1 MEIVPLIFTAISTIS
16 IAVVIVLVLQLKK
29 TLNAT
34 ITEQEKLLKFVE
46 AANELNKE
54 QYQITAEAR
63 KKEIESFENVKN
75 QFASIIEGSSDL
87 ENRLVEVLEVNNN
100 SRESLSLLVQNNA
113 EVQLTKLQALANQLQ
128 IITPVSSQ
136 VENLIQGNLSLE
148 NRFTNSQEANR
159 PKSKGFKKSTLGI
172 D

>member
-1 MEIVPLIFTAISTIS
+1 MEIVPLIVSAISTIS
-16 IAVVIVLVLQLKK
+16 IAVIAVLVLQLKK
-29 TLNAT
+29 SLNAT

-63 KKEIESFENVKN
+63 KKQIESFENVKN

-100 SRESLSLLVQNNA
+100 SRESLS
-113 EVQLTKLQALANQLQ
+113 
-128 IITPVSSQ
+128 
-136 VENLIQGNLSLE
+136 
-148 NRFTNSQEANR
+148 
-159 PKSKGFKKSTLGI
+159 STLR
-172 D
+172 